1 MNRIVVAIAVGAIA
15 AALGFPFPAAAQS
28 VEEFYK
34 GKRIDYVIGSN
45 AGSSY
50 DLWARTIGRHM
61 GRHIPGNP
69 TFLPKNMPGA
79 SSLVATNFLYSQ
91 AARDGTTMGQV
102 SRSVPLQ
109 EVLNHS
115 AVRFKAAEFGWLGSG
130 EPINH
135 LCVAMPSS
143 KVKTGA
149 DLFKEELLV
158 GGTGSGS
165 NVSNAPKLLGGL
177 LGMKFK
183 LVEGYGAQPA
193 VLLAMERGEV
203 EGICSSMS
211 GIEATRPGWIAEGK
225 LTVLFN
231 MEEKPVVGVPGITA
245 PSVYSFAQTDEQRQ
259 ILAFFTSGAEI
270 GWPVLTTPGVPKD
283 RLDALRRAYDAT
295 MKDKEFLAEAAHVG
309 LRINAL
315 TGEELDRIVARLIR
329 TPKSIVDKTI
339 GMVGSLG
346 D

>member
-1 MNRIVVAIAVGAIA
+1 MNKVTAVLA
-15 AALGFPFPAAAQS
+15 AATIVAGGHPARAQS
-28 VEEFYK
+28 VEDFYK
-34 GKRIDYVIGSN
+34 GKRIDYIIGVPTG
-45 AGSSY
+45 AAY
-50 DLWARTIGRHM
+50 DIWGRAIGRHM
-61 GRHIPGNP
+61 GKHIPGNP
-69 TFLPKNMPGA
+69 TFMPKNMPGA
-79 SSLVATNFLYSQ
+79 STMVATNFLFSQ
-91 AARDGTTMGQV
+91 APQDGTAVSQV
-102 SRSVPLQ
+102 GRSMPLQ
-109 EVLNHS
+109 EVLGNS
-115 AVRFKAAEFGWLGSG
+115 AAQYKSAEFNWLGSG

-135 LCVAMPSS
+135 LCVANPSA
-143 KVKTGA
+143 KVKSGA
-149 DLFKEELLV
+149 ELLTTELVV
-158 GGTGSGS
+158 GGTGAGS
-165 NVSNAPKLLGGL
+165 NITNTPKLLNAL
-177 LGMKFK
+177 LGMKLK
-183 LVEGYGAQPA
+183 LVEGYGSPPEIF
-193 VLLAMERGEV
+193 LAMERGEV
-203 EGICSSMS
+203 EGICTSMS